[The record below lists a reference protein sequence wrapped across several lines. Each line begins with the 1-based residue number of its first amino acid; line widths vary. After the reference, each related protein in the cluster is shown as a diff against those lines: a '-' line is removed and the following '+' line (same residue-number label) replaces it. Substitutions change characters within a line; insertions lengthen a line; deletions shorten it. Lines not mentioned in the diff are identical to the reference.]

1 MLFRLPKS
9 CCCHPHSM
17 AWQSSLLGPPLKSAS
32 LSLPGVWAPDS
43 ALGSLLYSGLLCAA
57 MCHKFMILVKMLAV
71 SAVNGSRSGTICGYV
86 GRDRTPLRQ
95 HSSEPAPFP
104 LSHSLSWL
112 LRLLHYVAFVSG
124 AHYMTPRVIC
134 KPKKMPFKS
143 R

>member
-1 MLFRLPKS
+1 MAVEPLGTPSKS
-9 CCCHPHSM
+9 LVEL
-17 AWQSSLLGPPLKSAS
+17 ARG
-32 LSLPGVWAPDS
+32 
-43 ALGSLLYSGLLCAA
+43 LGSLLCSGLCAT

-86 GRDRTPLRQ
+86 GRDRTPLLQ
-95 HSSEPAPFP
+95 HSADPA
-104 LSHSLSWL
+104 SLGWL